1 MNLFKKLASD
11 ITFFKAAKSITS
23 SNDKIGLTVDDLVF
37 YVGKRMIDGEPP
49 FDHNEWHLATVE
61 IPSDWE
67 AMFELLSHA
76 HIHVVLLDL
85 LQTKFGPDRR
95 KEVLVAMV
103 SKWRAAFGPDDPKQF
118 MVQALTT
125 IMEAVPLPEEHPVL
139 KRPELEKWT
148 QHRWAFGRAQAG
160 LSLCDLPERHRDEAI
175 SELGRCFVY
184 SHGCASTRFGA
195 VVEKLDFIDAAGA
208 ALDVSS

>member
-1 MNLFKKLASD
+1 MNLFKKLASNS
-11 ITFFKAAKSITS
+11 TFVKAVKSPAS
-23 SNDKIGLTVDDLVF
+23 SDDRIGLTVDDLVF
-37 YVGKRMIDGEPP
+37 YFGKRMIDGEPP
-49 FDHNEWHLATVE
+49 FDHNEWRLATVE

-67 AMFELLSHA
+67 AMFELLSHV
-76 HIHVVLLDL
+76 HIHVVLLEL
-85 LQTKFGPDRR
+85 LQTKFGPDRMA
-95 KEVLVAMV
+95 EVLAAMV
-103 SKWRAAFGPDDPKQF
+103 SKWRAAFGPNDSKQF
-118 MVQALTT
+118 MVQALTV

-160 LSLCDLPERHRDEAI
+160 LSLCDIPERHRDEAI

-208 ALDVSS
+208 AHEVLS